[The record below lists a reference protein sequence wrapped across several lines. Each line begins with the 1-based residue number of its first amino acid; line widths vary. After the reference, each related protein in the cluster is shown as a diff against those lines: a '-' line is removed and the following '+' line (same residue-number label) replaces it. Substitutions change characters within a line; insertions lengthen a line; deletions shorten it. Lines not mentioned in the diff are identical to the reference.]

1 MPTTLTN
8 TGSSVLSITAKTITG
23 LTPNAYTVVNDM
35 CGATVASGSSCD
47 ISVKFAPGLA
57 GRYFANLTISDND
70 ISSPQQV
77 PLSGTACS
85 GIRCFGQADIRSA
98 LVRNA
103 INTVPTPSGPNKVG
117 TRVIDLVDSM
127 RSDPYHA
134 TGARRELA
142 VRFWYPTAF
151 TRGCKPA
158 PYASSSVWN
167 YLAELER
174 VPAPRVKTNSC
185 QDAAITLGTHP
196 VVVFTHGYTGT
207 FTDYTFCLKTWP
219 AEDTWWHPWA
229 IPSKRPRLSFPMDG
243 WSSQF

>member
-1 MPTTLTN
+1 MSNIPGFIGFKRNQESTL
-8 TGSSVLSITAKTITG
+8 G
-23 LTPNAYTVVNDM
+23 L
-35 CGATVASGSSCD
+35 
-47 ISVKFAPGLA
+47 
-57 GRYFANLTISDND
+57 
-70 ISSPQQV
+70 
-77 PLSGTACS
+77 
-85 GIRCFGQADIRSA
+85 
-98 LVRNA
+98 RNA

-167 YLAELER
+167 YLAQLER